1 MIAWIFI
8 VVGAFLA
15 LGGAIGL
22 LSMLVLPVKERI
34 RIVCKGEYDLIRART
49 NAEVGKHVR
58 NEKKHLMR
66 DCICAVIIGI
76 MMFFAG
82 IYLGYA
88 AEGEG
93 FWFYKQFYP
102 EETTNQVWDE
112 INEDGQ
118 FVAAD
123 GKAYTYYILIS
134 GQDVIFRG
142 EQCVDLS
149 DLKSK
154 LSLIR
159 RENTVI
165 IIDYF
170 AVSSTY
176 HSVKDMLNELG
187 IEYEETN

>member
-1 MIAWIFI
+1 MIAWILI
-8 VVGAFLA
+8 VLGALFA
-15 LGGAIGL
+15 IGGAIGL
-22 LSMLVLPVKERI
+22 LSMLVLPIKERI

-49 NAEVGKHVR
+49 NAEVGKYVR
-58 NEKKHLMR
+58 NDKKHLIR

-82 IYLGYA
+82 IYLGFA

-102 EETTNQVWDE
+102 EEAANQVWDE

-134 GQDVIFRG
+134 GRDVIFRG

-149 DLKSK
+149 DLKSR

-159 RENTVI
+159 
-165 IIDYF
+165 
-170 AVSSTY
+170 
-176 HSVKDMLNELG
+176 HNEFVF
-187 IEYEETN
+187 